1 MTKALF
7 KKQMMEVFSWVYF
20 DRKSGKTRKKGGII
34 GFACLYIFLFGILG
48 AFFFEMAQGLCEPL
62 FTAGFGWLYFA
73 IMGLVA
79 VAMGVFGSVFNTYSS
94 LYTAKDN
101 DLLLSMPI
109 PPGKILAA
117 RVTGV
122 YLMGLMYELIIEIP
136 TVLVYFTTVKPGALS
151 VVFNLLLPFVL
162 SFLVLTFSCIFGF
175 LVAAISSRLKRKN
188 IFTVILSLVFIAGY
202 YYIYGSAYK
211 IIQSILAAPEKI
223 GNSIKV
229 IYPLYQMGLG
239 ARGNALSFFIFTL
252 IVAAMLL
259 VTYLVLSK
267 SFLSIATANKGAVK
281 KAYKEKTS
289 KAASLEKA
297 LLVKELRRFTGCPI
311 YMMNCGLGIIMMPI
325 AAVAV
330 LVKARDISA
339 MLAEMPGE
347 YIGIIPLLASAAV
360 CAVSTFNDITSP
372 SVSLEGK
379 NLWLVQSFPIPPKA
393 VLHAKIKLHL
403 LLTVI
408 PTVLLGIC
416 VCIAL
421 KISVI
426 HSIFILLFTVIFVVL
441 MALIGLALNLKMPNL
456 NWTDPTVPVKQS
468 LCVMIALFGGWAI
481 IMAIAGIYLLV
492 MKFITPLVYL
502 MAISVVGAIVSAL
515 LLRWIDTKGAKIFE
529 IL

>member
-7 KKQMMEVFSWVYF
+7 KKQIMEVFSWVYF
-20 DRKSGKTRKKGGII
+20 DRKSGKNRTKGGII
-34 GFACLYIFLFGILG
+34 GFALLYLFLFGLLG
-48 AFFFEMAQGLCEPL
+48 VFFYEMAQGLCKPL
-62 FTAGFGWLYFA
+62 FEAGFGWLYFA

-109 PPGKILAA
+109 PPGKILGA

-122 YLMGLMYELIIEIP
+122 YLMGLMYELIIAIP
-136 TVLVYFTTVKPGALS
+136 TMLVYFITMKPGALS
-151 VVFNLLLPFVL
+151 VVFNILLPFVL
-162 SFLVLTFSCIFGF
+162 SFLVLTLSCIFGF
-175 LVAAISSRLKRKN
+175 LVAAISSRVKRKN
-188 IFTVILSLVFIAGY
+188 ILTVILSLVFIAGY

-211 IIQSILAAPEKI
+211 IIQSIIAAPEKI

-229 IYPLYQMGLG
+229 LYPLYQMGLG
-239 ARGNALSFFIFTL
+239 AQGKPLSFLIFTL
-252 IVAAMLL
+252 IVVVMLL

-267 SFLSIATANKGAVK
+267 SFLSVATANKGAVK
-281 KAYKEKTS
+281 KAYKGKTS
-289 KAASLEKA
+289 KAASLGNA
-297 LLVKELRRFTGCPI
+297 LLIKELRRFTGCPI

-325 AAVAV
+325 AAVVV
-330 LVKARDISA
+330 LVKAGDISA
-339 MLAEMPGE
+339 MLTQMLGE
-347 YIGIIPLLASAAV
+347 YVGIIPLLVTAAI
-360 CAVSTFNDITSP
+360 CTVSTFNDITSP

-379 NLWLVQSFPIPPKA
+379 NLWLVQSYPVSAKA
-393 VLHAKIKLHL
+393 VLHAKIKLHV

-408 PTVLLGIC
+408 PAVFLGIC
-416 VCIAL
+416 ACIAL
-421 KISVI
+421 KISEI

-481 IMAIAGIYLLV
+481 ITALAGIYILV

-502 MAISVVGAIVSAL
+502 IAISVVGAVASAL

-529 IL
+529 TL

>member
-20 DRKSGKTRKKGGII
+20 DRKNGKSRTKSGII
-34 GFACLYIFLFGILG
+34 GFAVLYLFLFGLLG
-48 AFFFEMAQGLCEPL
+48 TFFYEMAQGLCEPL
-62 FTAGFGWLYFA
+62 FKAGFGWLYFA

-101 DLLLSMPI
+101 DLLLSLPI
-109 PPGKILAA
+109 PPGKILAV

-122 YLMGLMYELIIEIP
+122 YLMGLMYELIIAIP
-136 TVLVYFTTVKPGALS
+136 TMLVYFITVKPGALS

-162 SFLVLTFSCIFGF
+162 SFLVLTLSCIFGF
-175 LVAAISSRLKRKN
+175 LVAAISSRVKRKN
-188 IFTVILSLVFIAGY
+188 ILTVILSLVFIAGY

-211 IIQSILAAPEKI
+211 IIQSILASPEKI
-223 GNSIKV
+223 GNSIK
-229 IYPLYQMGLG
+229 ILYPLYQMGLG
-239 ARGNALSFFIFTL
+239 AQGKPLSFLIFTL
-252 IVAAMLL
+252 IVAAMLF

-267 SFLSIATANKGAVK
+267 SFLYVATADKGAVK

-297 LLVKELRRFTGCPI
+297 LLIKELRRFTGCPI

-325 AAVAV
+325 AAVVV
-330 LVKARDISA
+330 LVKSGDIFA
-339 MLAEMPGE
+339 MISKMPGE
-347 YIGIIPLLASAAV
+347 YMGIIPLLATAAV

-379 NLWLVQSFPIPPKA
+379 NLWLVQSFPISAKA

-421 KISVI
+421 KISALQ
-426 HSIFILLFTVIFVVL
+426 SILILVFSVVFVVL

-481 IMAIAGIYLLV
+481 IMAMAGIYLLV

-502 MAISVVGAIVSAL
+502 VAISVAAVVVSAL
-515 LLRWIDTKGAKIFE
+515 LLRWVDTKGAKIFE
-529 IL
+529 TL